1 MRLLIQRCTEAKVCV
16 RDHSGASTIVGQIG
30 YGMVV
35 LIGLGQ
41 DDNIERGTKLIDK
54 LLKYRLFDDEQGKMG
69 RNIVQVNG
77 AILLV
82 SQFTLY
88 AQTHKGLRPDFSA
101 AMPPAAAAQLY
112 HQLLDYLKSQ
122 YPYVASG
129 IFAADMQVHLVND
142 GPVTFLLENEL

>member
-16 RDHSGASTIVGQIG
+16 RDDSGASTVVGQIG

-41 DDNIERGTKLIDK
+41 DDNVERGTKLLDK
-54 LLKYRLFDDEQGKMG
+54 LLKYRLFDDDHGKMG
-69 RNIVQVNG
+69 RNIAQVNG

-88 AQTHKGLRPDFSA
+88 AQTDKGLRPDFSA

-112 HQLLDYLKSQ
+112 QQLLDYLKSQ

-129 IFAADMQVHLVND
+129 IFAADMHVHLVND
-142 GPVTFLLENEL
+142 GPATFLLEH